1 MLSRI
6 RARTHTHTTQCTR
19 TRGVKYAISAREL
32 YNVLLITVFLNAV
45 DVKSVYVYVYMHT
58 YTIIIIM

>member
-1 MLSRI
+1 ML
-6 RARTHTHTTQCTR
+6 ARTHTHTQTHTTQCTR
-19 TRGVKYAISAREL
+19 TREVKYAISAREL

-45 DVKSVYVYVYMHT
+45 DVKSVYVYVYVHT